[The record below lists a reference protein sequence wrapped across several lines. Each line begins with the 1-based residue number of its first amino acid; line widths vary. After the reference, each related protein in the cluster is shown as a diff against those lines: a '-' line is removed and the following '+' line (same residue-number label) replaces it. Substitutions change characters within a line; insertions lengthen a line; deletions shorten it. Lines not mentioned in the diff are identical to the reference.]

1 MRIGRNLIQP
11 FPKFSTY
18 EGPCNCAIKR
28 TSELLIFRE
37 KQAGSKPNGMT

>member
-18 EGPCNCAIKR
+18 EGPRNCAIKR